1 MQNAVKLSSGGVLMP
16 SLQVRELPEH
26 IYRTL
31 CHEAEAS
38 HRSIAQQAVAAL
50 AKGLNLDLAPQMRR
64 KALLT
69 AIREGAG
76 SLASSELPDPAQL
89 IREDRDR

>member
-1 MQNAVKLSSGGVLMP
+1 MP

-26 IYRTL
+26 IYQSL
-31 CHEAEAS
+31 CNEAEAS

-50 AKGLNLDLAPQMRR
+50 AKGLNLDLAPQKRR
-64 KALLT
+64 KVLLS
-69 AIREGAG
+69 AIRVGAEFQ
-76 SLASSELPDPAQL
+76 SLNGLPDPVLL

>member
-1 MQNAVKLSSGGVLMP
+1 MP

-64 KALLT
+64 KTLLC
-69 AIREGAG
+69 AIREAG
-76 SLASSELPDPAQL
+76 EGLDAGRFPDPALL

>member
-1 MQNAVKLSSGGVLMP
+1 MP

-26 IYRTL
+26 IYQSL

-38 HRSIAQQAVAAL
+38 HRSIAQQAVAIL

-64 KALLT
+64 KALLST
-69 AIREGAG
+69 IREGAVNLNAG
-76 SLASSELPDPAQL
+76 GFPDPALL